1 MNEDQRNRLAKLKLA
16 NAEYMKETQWQNNTL
31 LQECL
36 AVLSS
41 YRIVKNG
48 QEITDVMSI
57 VNSDK
62 VKIVRHS
69 ENLLLDKTHNYYVV
83 WDNGQV
89 PIVECD
95 GRSILENY
103 DDVLAVAFDTC
114 FIDVENKQAVLV
126 RG

>member
-1 MNEDQRNRLAKLKLA
+1 MNEEQRNRLAKLKIA
-16 NAEYMKETQWQNNTL
+16 NAEYMKGIQWQNNPL

-41 YRIVKNG
+41 YRIVKNE
-48 QEITDVMSI
+48 QEIKDI
-57 VNSDK
+57 LCLANSNK
-62 VKIVRHS
+62 IKIVHHS
-69 ENLLLDKTHNYYVV
+69 DNLLLDKTHNYYVV
-83 WDNGQV
+83 WDNAQV
-89 PIVECD
+89 PIVECA

-114 FIDVENKQAVLV
+114 FVDVESKQAILV

>member
-1 MNEDQRNRLAKLKLA
+1 MNEEQRNRLAKLKLA
-16 NAEYMKETQWQNNTL
+16 NADYMKEIQWQNNSL

-41 YRIVKNG
+41 YRIVKNE
-48 QEITDVMSI
+48 QEIADIMSI
-57 VNSDK
+57 ANSDK
-62 VKIVRHS
+62 IKTVHHS
-69 ENLLLDKTHNYYVV
+69 DNLLLDRTRNYYVV

-103 DDVLAVAFDTC
+103 DDILAVAFDTC
-114 FIDVENKQAVLV
+114 FVDVENKQAILV